1 MILFLITN
9 KNKAYNMKNIFLIC
23 FTLMVV
29 LFTFSACH
37 SEKMET
43 GATDVTGQLSLAS
56 MKMEVD
62 LKVDTVYPQSRA
74 GVDVSNFLLTIKNSQ
89 GEQVEQ
95 YTYSEMPEII
105 SLPVGTYTVVASSAE
120 AATNGFDV
128 PFYTGSTEQFTIKE
142 NELTEVSALTCRLA
156 NVMISVEYDEEL
168 RKLMGEDV
176 VTTVTI
182 KEKTRDMIKEYSLDI
197 PSSETRKAYLIAP
210 ASVSPMDITLKG
222 TIDGEFV
229 TEVNRVDEVQAGQY
243 NIIKYTLSP
252 VDDGNN
258 SEGGNL
264 NIAINIDSSMTSSDE
279 TVGVNPGEEPGI
291 DDFPTDG
298 GEEPGDGDGDG
309 EGGIT
314 SDISITGKDLGGSPF
329 DIDQTQT
336 ITGATTL
343 IVGIEVPAGIQN
355 LKVTIS
361 SDNEDFGSIGA
372 SFGTF
377 DLANPGDKESMIAEL
392 GLPYGTAVKDKTELD
407 FDISTFT
414 SLLIPFDGT
423 HTFNIAVT
431 DNQGKTESKSL
442 VINVPKK

>member
-1 MILFLITN
+1 
-9 KNKAYNMKNIFLIC
+9 MKNIFLIC

-43 GATDVTGQLSLAS
+43 GTTDVTGQLSLAS

-176 VTTVTI
+176 VTTVKI
-182 KEKTRDMIKEYSLDI
+182 GDNSLDI

-210 ASVSPMDITLKG
+210 ASAGSMDITLKG
-222 TIDGEFV
+222 TIDGESV
-229 TEVNRVDEVQAGQY
+229 TEVKRVENVQAGQY
-243 NIIKYTLSP
+243 NIIKYVLNS
-252 VDDGNN
+252 VDDGTN
-258 SEGGNL
+258 SNGGGNL

-309 EGGIT
+309 GDE
-314 SDISITGKDLGGSPF
+314 SGSEQNMPTIVETDFNKNPF
-329 DIDQTQT
+329 DISKDVLTVTKGQSVSLSV
-336 ITGATTL
+336 TL
-343 IVGIEVPAGIQN
+343 LAPNKMAHVY
-355 LKVTIS
+355 VTIDS
-361 SDNEDFGSIGA
+361 ETLTEDVLVGVNLA
-372 SFGTF
+372 KNF
-377 DLANPGDKESMIAEL
+377 DLAEPGDLEAGLKGLGFLTGTDVIGKEEI
-392 GLPYGTAVKDKTELD
+392 P
-407 FDISTFT
+407 FDITQFT
-414 SLLIPFDGT
+414 SLLGIYGAANHNFIIRVVDQQGLE
-423 HTFNIAVT
+423 VT
-431 DNQGKTESKSL
+431 ETLKIKS
-442 VINVPKK
+442 VVK

>member
-1 MILFLITN
+1 
-9 KNKAYNMKNIFLIC
+9 MKNIFLIC
-23 FTLMVV
+23 LTLMAV

-43 GATDVTGQLSLAS
+43 GTTDVTGQLSLAS

-176 VTTVTI
+176 VTTVKI
-182 KEKTRDMIKEYSLDI
+182 GDNSLDI

-210 ASVSPMDITLKG
+210 ASASSMEITLKG
-222 TIDGEFV
+222 TIDGESV
-229 TEVNRVDEVQAGQY
+229 TEIERVDNVQAGQY
-243 NIIKYTLSP
+243 NIIKYVLSP

-258 SEGGNL
+258 NVGGKL

-291 DDFPTDG
+291 EDFPTEG
-298 GEEPGDGDGDG
+298 GEEPDQGGESEGDG
-309 EGGIT
+309 EGTEQNMPTIEGT
-314 SDISITGKDLGGSPF
+314 NFNGKSFDISKDVLTVTKGQSALLSVTLLAPNKMAHVYVTIDSETLTEDVLVGVNLAKNFDLAEPGDLEAGLKGLGFPTGTDVIGKEEIPF
-329 DIDQTQT
+329 DITQ
-336 ITGATTL
+336 
-343 IVGIEVPAGIQN
+343 
-355 LKVTIS
+355 
-361 SDNEDFGSIGA
+361 
-372 SFGTF
+372 
-377 DLANPGDKESMIAEL
+377 
-392 GLPYGTAVKDKTELD
+392 
-407 FDISTFT
+407 FT
-414 SLLIPFDGT
+414 SLLGIYGAANHNFIIRVVDQQGLE
-423 HTFNIAVT
+423 VT
-431 DNQGKTESKSL
+431 ETLKIKS
-442 VINVPKK
+442 VVK

>member
-1 MILFLITN
+1 
-9 KNKAYNMKNIFLIC
+9 MKNIFLIC
-23 FTLMVV
+23 FALMVV

-43 GATDVTGQLSLAS
+43 GTTDVTGQLSLAS

-258 SEGGNL
+258 SVGGNL

-298 GEEPGDGDGDG
+298 GEEPGDGDGDSDGDG
-309 EGGIT
+309 EGEIT

-329 DIDQTQT
+329 NIDQTQT

-343 IVGIEVPAGIQN
+343 IVGIEAPAGIQN
-355 LKVTIS
+355 LKVAIS

-423 HTFNIAVT
+423 HTFNIVVT

-442 VINVPKK
+442 VINVPE

>member
-1 MILFLITN
+1 
-9 KNKAYNMKNIFLIC
+9 MKNIFLIC
-23 FTLMVV
+23 LTLMAV

-176 VTTVTI
+176 VTTVKI
-182 KEKTRDMIKEYSLDI
+182 GDNSLDI

-210 ASVSPMDITLKG
+210 ASAGSMDITLKG
-222 TIDGEFV
+222 TIDGESV
-229 TEVNRVDEVQAGQY
+229 TEVKRVDNVQAGQY
-243 NIIKYTLSP
+243 NIIKYVLNS
-252 VDDGNN
+252 VDDGTN
-258 SEGGNL
+258 SNVGGNL

-298 GEEPGDGDGDG
+298 GEEPGDGDGDSDGDG

-314 SDISITGKDLGGSPF
+314 SDISITGKDLGESPFF

-343 IVGIEVPAGIQN
+343 IVGIEAPAGIQN
-355 LKVTIS
+355 LKVAIS
-361 SDNEDFGSIGA
+361 STDEEFSAIGA
-372 SFGTF
+372 SLGEF
-377 DLANPGDKESMIAEL
+377 DLAHSKNMNETAQGMIPSL
-392 GLPYGTAVKDKTELD
+392 GLPIDDKVLNKEYLD
-407 FDISTFT
+407 FNISSFT
-414 SLLIPFDGT
+414 SLLGGFYDAT
-423 HTFNIAVT
+423 HTFKITVT
-431 DNQGKTESKSL
+431 DNNGVTVSKSL
-442 VINVPKK
+442 VIYVPSQN

>member
-1 MILFLITN
+1 
-9 KNKAYNMKNIFLIC
+9 MKNIFLIC

-120 AATNGFDV
+120 TATNGFDV

-176 VTTVTI
+176 VTTVKI
-182 KEKTRDMIKEYSLDI
+182 GDNSLDI

-210 ASVSPMDITLKG
+210 ASAGSMDITLKG
-222 TIDGEFV
+222 TIDGESV
-229 TEVNRVDEVQAGQY
+229 TEVKRVENVQAGQY
-243 NIIKYTLSP
+243 NIIKYVLSP

-258 SEGGNL
+258 SVGGNL
-264 NIAINIDSSMTSSDE
+264 NIAINVDSSMTSSDE

-309 EGGIT
+309 GDGSGSDQNMPTIEGT
-314 SDISITGKDLGGSPF
+314 SFNKVPF
-329 DIDQTQT
+329 DIDNDRLT
-336 ITGATTL
+336 ISGAAEL
-343 IVGIEVPAGIQN
+343 Q
-355 LKVTIS
+355 VTI
-361 SDNEDFGSIGA
+361 GA
-372 SFGTF
+372 PNGIANLFVEIISETLDVSEVGLPKSF
-377 DLANPGDKESMIAEL
+377 DLAYPGENSDALSGLGFPVGDKVI
-392 GLPYGTAVKDKTELD
+392 GQTEVL
-407 FDISTFT
+407 FDISNFTILLPTFKGNHDFKIRVVDSKGLEET
-414 SLLIPFDGT
+414 
-423 HTFNIAVT
+423 
-431 DNQGKTESKSL
+431 KTLKLKVEE
-442 VINVPKK
+442 

>member
-1 MILFLITN
+1 
-9 KNKAYNMKNIFLIC
+9 MKNIFLIC

-176 VTTVTI
+176 VTTVKI
-182 KEKTRDMIKEYSLDI
+182 GDHSLDI

-210 ASVSPMDITLKG
+210 ASAGSMDITLKG
-222 TIDGEFV
+222 TIDGESV
-229 TEVNRVDEVQAGQY
+229 TEVKRVENVQAGQY
-243 NIIKYTLSP
+243 NIIKYVLSP

-258 SEGGNL
+258 SVGGNL

-314 SDISITGKDLGGSPF
+314 SDISITGKDLGESPFF

-336 ITGATTL
+336 ITGETTL
-343 IVGIEVPAGIQN
+343 IVGIEAPAGIQN
-355 LKVTIS
+355 LKVAIS
-361 SDNEDFGSIGA
+361 SDNDEFNGIGE
-372 SFGTF
+372 GLGEF
-377 DLANPGDKESMIAEL
+377 DLAHSDSMNEDAQAMLPIL
-392 GLPYGTAVKDKTELD
+392 GLPIDDAVLNQTNLD
-407 FDISTFT
+407 FNISKFT
-414 SLLIPFDGT
+414 SMLAGFKGT
-423 HTFNIAVT
+423 HTFKITVT

-442 VINVPKK
+442 VINVPE

>member
-1 MILFLITN
+1 
-9 KNKAYNMKNIFLIC
+9 MKNIFLIC
-23 FTLMVV
+23 LTLMVV

-74 GVDVSNFLLTIKNSQ
+74 GVEVSNFLLTIKNSQ

-128 PFYTGSTEQFTIKE
+128 PFYTGSTNITIKE
-142 NELTEVSALTCRLA
+142 NELTEVTSLTCKLA

-176 VTTVTI
+176 VTTVKI
-182 KEKTRDMIKEYSLDI
+182 GENSLDI
-197 PSSETRKAYLIAP
+197 PSSETRKGYLIAP
-210 ASVSPMDITLKG
+210 DSVGSMDITLKG
-222 TIDGEFV
+222 TIDGESV
-229 TEVNRVDEVQAGQY
+229 TEVKRVDNVQAGQY
-243 NIIKYTLSP
+243 NIIKYVLSP

-258 SEGGNL
+258 NVGGNL

-309 EGGIT
+309 GDESGSDQNMPTIVGT
-314 SDISITGKDLGGSPF
+314 SFGGSGF
-329 DIDQTQT
+329 DIDNDRLT
-336 ITGATTL
+336 ISGAA
-343 IVGIEVPAGIQN
+343 E
-355 LKVTIS
+355 LKVTI
-361 SDNEDFGSIGA
+361 GA
-372 SFGTF
+372 PNGIANLFVEIISETLDVSEVGLPESF
-377 DLANPGDKESMIAEL
+377 DLAYPGENSDALSGL
-392 GLPYGTAVKDKTELD
+392 GFPVGDEVIGQTEVL
-407 FDISTFT
+407 FDISNFTILLPTFKGNHDFKIRVVDSKGLEET
-414 SLLIPFDGT
+414 
-423 HTFNIAVT
+423 
-431 DNQGKTESKSL
+431 KTLKLKVEE
-442 VINVPKK
+442 

>member
-1 MILFLITN
+1 
-9 KNKAYNMKNIFLIC
+9 MKNIFLIC

-176 VTTVTI
+176 VTTVKI
-182 KEKTRDMIKEYSLDI
+182 GDNSLDI

-210 ASVSPMDITLKG
+210 ASAGSMDITLKG
-222 TIDGEFV
+222 TIDGESV
-229 TEVNRVDEVQAGQY
+229 TEVKRVENVQAGQY
-243 NIIKYTLSP
+243 NIIKYVLSP

-258 SEGGNL
+258 SVGGNL

-314 SDISITGKDLGGSPF
+314 SDISITGKNLGESPFF

-343 IVGIEVPAGIQN
+343 IVGIEAPAGIQN
-355 LKVTIS
+355 LKVAIS
-361 SDNEDFGSIGA
+361 SDNEEFNGIGE
-372 SFGTF
+372 GLGEF
-377 DLANPGDKESMIAEL
+377 DLAHSDSMNEDAQAMLPIL
-392 GLPYGTAVKDKTELD
+392 GLPIDDAVLNQTNLD
-407 FDISTFT
+407 FNISKFT
-414 SLLIPFDGT
+414 SMLAGFKGT
-423 HTFNIAVT
+423 HTFKITVT

-442 VINVPKK
+442 VINVSKK

>member
-1 MILFLITN
+1 
-9 KNKAYNMKNIFLIC
+9 MKNIFLIC
-23 FTLMVV
+23 LTLMAV

-62 LKVDTVYPQSRA
+62 LKVDTVAYPQSRA

-176 VTTVTI
+176 VTTVKI
-182 KEKTRDMIKEYSLDI
+182 GDNSLDI

-210 ASVSPMDITLKG
+210 ASAGSMDITLKG
-222 TIDGEFV
+222 TIDGESV
-229 TEVNRVDEVQAGQY
+229 TEVKRVENVQAGQY
-243 NIIKYTLSP
+243 NIIKYVLSP

-258 SEGGNL
+258 SVGGNL

-309 EGGIT
+309 GDESGSDQNMPTIEGT
-314 SDISITGKDLGGSPF
+314 SFNKVPF
-329 DIDQTQT
+329 DIDNDRLT
-336 ITGATTL
+336 ISGAAEL
-343 IVGIEVPAGIQN
+343 Q
-355 LKVTIS
+355 VTI
-361 SDNEDFGSIGA
+361 GA
-372 SFGTF
+372 PNGIANLFVEIISETLDVSEVGLPKSF
-377 DLANPGDKESMIAEL
+377 DLAYPGENSDALSGLGFPVGDKVI
-392 GLPYGTAVKDKTELD
+392 GQTEVP
-407 FDISTFT
+407 FDISNFTILLPTFKGNHDFKIRVVDSKGLEET
-414 SLLIPFDGT
+414 
-423 HTFNIAVT
+423 
-431 DNQGKTESKSL
+431 KTLKLKVEE
-442 VINVPKK
+442 

>member
-1 MILFLITN
+1 
-9 KNKAYNMKNIFLIC
+9 
-23 FTLMVV
+23 MVV

-43 GATDVTGQLSLAS
+43 GTTDVTGQLSLAS

-182 KEKTRDMIKEYSLDI
+182 KEKTQDMIIKEYSLDI

-258 SEGGNL
+258 SVGGNL

-343 IVGIEVPAGIQN
+343 IVGIEAPAGIQN

-442 VINVPKK
+442 VINVPKKLVL

>member
-1 MILFLITN
+1 
-9 KNKAYNMKNIFLIC
+9 MKNIFLIC

-62 LKVDTVYPQSRA
+62 LKVDTVAYPQSRA

-182 KEKTRDMIKEYSLDI
+182 KEKTQDMIIKEYSLDI

-210 ASVSPMDITLKG
+210 ASAGSMDITLKG
-222 TIDGEFV
+222 TIDGESV
-229 TEVNRVDEVQAGQY
+229 TEVKRVDNVQAGQY
-243 NIIKYTLSP
+243 NIIKYVLNS
-252 VDDGNN
+252 VDDGTN
-258 SEGGNL
+258 SNGGGNL

-343 IVGIEVPAGIQN
+343 IVGIEAPAGIQN

>member
-1 MILFLITN
+1 
-9 KNKAYNMKNIFLIC
+9 MKNIFLIC
-23 FTLMVV
+23 LTLMVV

-74 GVDVSNFLLTIKNSQ
+74 GVDVSNFLLTIKNSL

-182 KEKTRDMIKEYSLDI
+182 KEKTQDMIIKEYSLDI

-210 ASVSPMDITLKG
+210 ASVSLMDITLKG

-258 SEGGNL
+258 SVGGNL

-314 SDISITGKDLGGSPF
+314 SDISITGKDLGESPFF

-343 IVGIEVPAGIQN
+343 IVGIEAPAGIQN
-355 LKVTIS
+355 LKVAIS
-361 SDNEDFGSIGA
+361 SDNEEFNGIGE
-372 SFGTF
+372 GLGEF
-377 DLANPGDKESMIAEL
+377 DLAHSDSMNEDAQAMLPIL
-392 GLPYGTAVKDKTELD
+392 GLPIDDAVLNQTNLD
-407 FDISTFT
+407 FNISKFT
-414 SLLIPFDGT
+414 SMLADFKGT
-423 HTFNIAVT
+423 HTFKITVT

-442 VINVPKK
+442 VINVPE

>member
-1 MILFLITN
+1 
-9 KNKAYNMKNIFLIC
+9 MKNIFLIC

-43 GATDVTGQLSLAS
+43 GTTDVTGQLSLAS

-176 VTTVTI
+176 VTTVKI
-182 KEKTRDMIKEYSLDI
+182 GDNSLDI

-210 ASVSPMDITLKG
+210 ASAGSMDITLKG
-222 TIDGEFV
+222 TIDGESV
-229 TEVNRVDEVQAGQY
+229 TEVKRVENVQAGQY
-243 NIIKYTLSP
+243 HIIKNVLSL
-252 VDDGNN
+252 VNDGNN
-258 SEGGNL
+258 SMGGNL

-309 EGGIT
+309 GDESGSDQNMPTIEGT
-314 SDISITGKDLGGSPF
+314 SFNKVPF
-329 DIDQTQT
+329 DIDNDRLT
-336 ITGATTL
+336 ISGAAEL
-343 IVGIEVPAGIQN
+343 Q
-355 LKVTIS
+355 VTI
-361 SDNEDFGSIGA
+361 GA
-372 SFGTF
+372 PNGIANLFVEIISETLDVSEVGLPKSF
-377 DLANPGDKESMIAEL
+377 DLAYPGENSDALSGLGFPVGDKVI
-392 GLPYGTAVKDKTELD
+392 GQTEVP
-407 FDISTFT
+407 FDISNFTILLPTFKGNHDFKIRVVDSKGLEET
-414 SLLIPFDGT
+414 
-423 HTFNIAVT
+423 
-431 DNQGKTESKSL
+431 KTLKLKVEE
-442 VINVPKK
+442 

>member
-1 MILFLITN
+1 
-9 KNKAYNMKNIFLIC
+9 MKNIFLIC
-23 FTLMVV
+23 FTLMAV

-176 VTTVTI
+176 VTTVKI
-182 KEKTRDMIKEYSLDI
+182 GDNSLDI

-210 ASVSPMDITLKG
+210 ASAGSMDITLKG
-222 TIDGEFV
+222 TIDGESV
-229 TEVNRVDEVQAGQY
+229 TEVARKDNVQAGQY
-243 NIIKYTLSP
+243 HIIKNVLSL
-252 VDDGNN
+252 VNDGNN
-258 SEGGNL
+258 KVGGNV

-298 GEEPGDGDGDG
+298 GEEPGDGDGDSDGDG

-314 SDISITGKDLGGSPF
+314 SDISITGKDLGKSPFF

-336 ITGATTL
+336 ITGETTL
-343 IVGIEVPAGIQN
+343 IVGIEAPAGIQN

-361 SDNEDFGSIGA
+361 SDNEDFRAIGE
-372 SFGTF
+372 GLGEF
-377 DLANPGDKESMIAEL
+377 DLAHSDSMNGDAQAMLPIL
-392 GLPYGTAVKDKTELD
+392 GLPIDDAVLNQTNLD
-407 FDISTFT
+407 FNISKFT
-414 SLLIPFDGT
+414 SMLAGFKGT
-423 HTFNIAVT
+423 HTFKITVT

>member
-1 MILFLITN
+1 
-9 KNKAYNMKNIFLIC
+9 MKNIFLIC
-23 FTLMVV
+23 LTLMAV

-62 LKVDTVYPQSRA
+62 LKVDTVAYPQSRA

-182 KEKTRDMIKEYSLDI
+182 KEKTQDMIIKEYSLDI

-258 SEGGNL
+258 SVGGNL

-329 DIDQTQT
+329 DIDQTQI

-343 IVGIEVPAGIQN
+343 IVGIEAPAGIQN

>member
-1 MILFLITN
+1 
-9 KNKAYNMKNIFLIC
+9 MKNIFLIC
-23 FTLMVV
+23 LTLMVV

-74 GVDVSNFLLTIKNSQ
+74 GVDVSNFLLTIKNSL

-182 KEKTRDMIKEYSLDI
+182 KEKTQDMIIKEYSLDI

-258 SEGGNL
+258 SVGGNL

-343 IVGIEVPAGIQN
+343 IVGIEAPAGIQN

>member
-1 MILFLITN
+1 
-9 KNKAYNMKNIFLIC
+9 
-23 FTLMVV
+23 MVV

-182 KEKTRDMIKEYSLDI
+182 KEKTQDMIKEYSLDI

-210 ASVSPMDITLKG
+210 ASAGSMDITLKG
-222 TIDGEFV
+222 TIDGESV
-229 TEVNRVDEVQAGQY
+229 TEVKRVENVQAGQY
-243 NIIKYTLSP
+243 NIIKYVLNS
-252 VDDGNN
+252 VDDGTN
-258 SEGGNL
+258 SNGGGNL

-298 GEEPGDGDGDG
+298 GEEPGDGDGDSDGDG

-314 SDISITGKDLGGSPF
+314 SDISITGKDLGESPFF

-343 IVGIEVPAGIQN
+343 IVGIEAPAGIQN
-355 LKVTIS
+355 LKVAIS
-361 SDNEDFGSIGA
+361 SDNEEFNGIGE
-372 SFGTF
+372 GLGEF
-377 DLANPGDKESMIAEL
+377 DLAHSDSMNEDAQAMLPIL
-392 GLPYGTAVKDKTELD
+392 GLPIDDAVLNQTNLD
-407 FDISTFT
+407 FNISKFT
-414 SLLIPFDGT
+414 SMLAGFKGT
-423 HTFNIAVT
+423 HTFKITVT

>member
-1 MILFLITN
+1 M
-9 KNKAYNMKNIFLIC
+9 A
-23 FTLMVV
+23 V

-176 VTTVTI
+176 VTTVKI
-182 KEKTRDMIKEYSLDI
+182 GDNSLDI

-210 ASVSPMDITLKG
+210 ASAGSMDITLKG
-222 TIDGEFV
+222 TIDGESV
-229 TEVNRVDEVQAGQY
+229 TEVKRVENVQAGQY
-243 NIIKYTLSP
+243 NIIKYVLSP

-258 SEGGNL
+258 SVGGNL

-298 GEEPGDGDGDG
+298 GEEPGDGDGDSDGDG

-336 ITGATTL
+336 ITGATIL
-343 IVGIEVPAGIQN
+343 IVGIEAPAGIQN
-355 LKVTIS
+355 LKVAIS
-361 SDNEDFGSIGA
+361 SDNEKFNGIGE
-372 SFGTF
+372 GLGEF
-377 DLANPGDKESMIAEL
+377 DLAHSDSMNEDAQAMLPIL
-392 GLPYGTAVKDKTELD
+392 GLPIDDAVLNQTNLD
-407 FDISTFT
+407 FNISKFT
-414 SLLIPFDGT
+414 SMLAGFKGT
-423 HTFNIAVT
+423 HTFKITVT

>member
-1 MILFLITN
+1 
-9 KNKAYNMKNIFLIC
+9 MKNIFLIC

-43 GATDVTGQLSLAS
+43 GTTDVTGQLSLAS

-182 KEKTRDMIKEYSLDI
+182 KEKTQDMIKEYSLDI

-210 ASVSPMDITLKG
+210 ASAGSMDITLKG
-222 TIDGEFV
+222 TIDGESV
-229 TEVNRVDEVQAGQY
+229 TEVKRVDNVQAGQY
-243 NIIKYTLSP
+243 NIIKYVLNS
-252 VDDGNN
+252 VDDGTN
-258 SEGGNL
+258 SNVGGNL

-343 IVGIEVPAGIQN
+343 IVGIEAPAGIQN

>member
-1 MILFLITN
+1 
-9 KNKAYNMKNIFLIC
+9 
-23 FTLMVV
+23 MVV

-43 GATDVTGQLSLAS
+43 GTTDVTGQLSLAS

-176 VTTVTI
+176 VTTVKI
-182 KEKTRDMIKEYSLDI
+182 GDNSLDI

-210 ASVSPMDITLKG
+210 ASAGSMDITLKG
-222 TIDGEFV
+222 TIDGESV
-229 TEVNRVDEVQAGQY
+229 TEVKRVENVQAGQY
-243 NIIKYTLSP
+243 NIIKYVLSP

-258 SEGGNL
+258 SMGGNL

-309 EGGIT
+309 GDESGSDQNMPTIEGT
-314 SDISITGKDLGGSPF
+314 SFNKVPF
-329 DIDQTQT
+329 DIDNDRLT
-336 ITGATTL
+336 ISGAAEL
-343 IVGIEVPAGIQN
+343 Q
-355 LKVTIS
+355 VTI
-361 SDNEDFGSIGA
+361 GA
-372 SFGTF
+372 PNGIANLFVEIISETLDVSEVGLPKSF
-377 DLANPGDKESMIAEL
+377 DLAYPGENSDALSGLGFPVGDKVI
-392 GLPYGTAVKDKTELD
+392 GQTEVP
-407 FDISTFT
+407 FDISNFTILLPTFKGNHDFKIRVVDSKGLEET
-414 SLLIPFDGT
+414 
-423 HTFNIAVT
+423 
-431 DNQGKTESKSL
+431 KTLKLKVEE
-442 VINVPKK
+442 

>member
-1 MILFLITN
+1 
-9 KNKAYNMKNIFLIC
+9 MKNIFLIC

-182 KEKTRDMIKEYSLDI
+182 KEKTQDMIKEYSLDI

-222 TIDGEFV
+222 IIDGEFV

-243 NIIKYTLSP
+243 NIIKYTLSL

-258 SEGGNL
+258 SVGGNL
-264 NIAINIDSSMTSSDE
+264 NIAINVDSSMTSSDE

-298 GEEPGDGDGDG
+298 GEEPGDGDGDSDGDG

-314 SDISITGKDLGGSPF
+314 SDINITGKKLGDSSF

-343 IVGIEVPAGIQN
+343 IVGIEAPAGIQN
-355 LKVTIS
+355 LKVKITS
-361 SDNEDFGSIGA
+361 AGNDDFNGIGE
-372 SFGTF
+372 GLGEF
-377 DLANPGDKESMIAEL
+377 DLAHSDSMNENAQAMIPVL
-392 GLPYGTAVKDKTELD
+392 GLPIDDAVLNQTNLD
-407 FDISTFT
+407 FNISKFT
-414 SLLIPFDGT
+414 SMLSGFKGT
-423 HTFNIAVT
+423 HTFKITVT

-442 VINVPKK
+442 VINVPE

>member
-1 MILFLITN
+1 
-9 KNKAYNMKNIFLIC
+9 MKNIFLIC

-176 VTTVTI
+176 VTTVKI
-182 KEKTRDMIKEYSLDI
+182 GDNSLDI

-210 ASVSPMDITLKG
+210 ASAGSMDITLKG
-222 TIDGEFV
+222 TIDGESV
-229 TEVNRVDEVQAGQY
+229 TEVKRVENVQAGQY
-243 NIIKYTLSP
+243 NIIKYVLSP

-258 SEGGNL
+258 SVGGNL

-314 SDISITGKDLGGSPF
+314 SDISITGKDLGESPF

-336 ITGATTL
+336 ITGETTL
-343 IVGIEVPAGIQN
+343 IVGIEAPAGIQN
-355 LKVTIS
+355 LKVAIS
-361 SDNEDFGSIGA
+361 SDDEEFNGIGE
-372 SFGTF
+372 GLGEF
-377 DLANPGDKESMIAEL
+377 DLAHSDSMNEDAQAMLPIL
-392 GLPYGTAVKDKTELD
+392 GLPIDDAVLNQTNLD
-407 FDISTFT
+407 FNISKFT
-414 SLLIPFDGT
+414 SMLAGFKGT
-423 HTFNIAVT
+423 HTFKITVT

-442 VINVPKK
+442 VINVPE

>member
-1 MILFLITN
+1 
-9 KNKAYNMKNIFLIC
+9 MKNIFLIC
-23 FTLMVV
+23 LTLMAV

-43 GATDVTGQLSLAS
+43 GTTDVTGQLSLAS

-176 VTTVTI
+176 VTNVKI
-182 KEKTRDMIKEYSLDI
+182 GDNSLDI

-210 ASVSPMDITLKG
+210 ASAGSMDITLKG
-222 TIDGEFV
+222 TIDGESV
-229 TEVNRVDEVQAGQY
+229 TEVKRVDNVQAGQY
-243 NIIKYTLSP
+243 NIIKYVLNS
-252 VDDGNN
+252 VDDGTN
-258 SEGGNL
+258 SNVGGNL

-298 GEEPGDGDGDG
+298 GEEPGDGDGDSDGDG

-314 SDISITGKDLGGSPF
+314 SDINITGKKLGDSSF

-343 IVGIEVPAGIQN
+343 IVGIEAPAGIQN
-355 LKVTIS
+355 LKVKITS
-361 SDNEDFGSIGA
+361 AGNDDFNGIGE
-372 SFGTF
+372 GLGEF
-377 DLANPGDKESMIAEL
+377 DLAHSDSMNENAQAMIPVL
-392 GLPYGTAVKDKTELD
+392 GLPIDDAVLNQTNLD
-407 FDISTFT
+407 FNISKFT
-414 SLLIPFDGT
+414 SMLSGFKGT
-423 HTFNIAVT
+423 HTFKITVT

>member
-1 MILFLITN
+1 
-9 KNKAYNMKNIFLIC
+9 MKNIFLIC

-120 AATNGFDV
+120 TATNGFDV

-176 VTTVTI
+176 VTTVKI
-182 KEKTRDMIKEYSLDI
+182 GDNSLDI

-210 ASVSPMDITLKG
+210 ASAGSMDITLKG
-222 TIDGEFV
+222 TIDGESV
-229 TEVNRVDEVQAGQY
+229 TEVKRVENVQAGQY
-243 NIIKYTLSP
+243 NIIKYVLSP

-258 SEGGNL
+258 SMGGNL

-309 EGGIT
+309 GDESGSEQNMPTIEGT
-314 SDISITGKDLGGSPF
+314 RFNKVPF
-329 DIDQTQT
+329 DIDNDRLT
-336 ITGATTL
+336 ISGAAEL
-343 IVGIEVPAGIQN
+343 Q
-355 LKVTIS
+355 VTI
-361 SDNEDFGSIGA
+361 GA
-372 SFGTF
+372 PNGIANLFVEIISETLDVSEVGLPKSF
-377 DLANPGDKESMIAEL
+377 DLAYPGENSDALSGL
-392 GLPYGTAVKDKTELD
+392 GFPVGDEVIGQTEVL

-414 SLLIPFDGT
+414 ALLPMFKGNHDFKIRVVDSKGLE
-423 HTFNIAVT
+423 VT
-431 DNQGKTESKSL
+431 KTLKIQ
-442 VINVPKK
+442 VAQ

>member
-1 MILFLITN
+1 
-9 KNKAYNMKNIFLIC
+9 MKNIFLIC
-23 FTLMVV
+23 LTLMAV

-182 KEKTRDMIKEYSLDI
+182 KENTQDMIKEYSLDI

-229 TEVNRVDEVQAGQY
+229 TEVNRVDKVQAGQY

-258 SEGGNL
+258 SVGGNL
-264 NIAINIDSSMTSSDE
+264 NIAINVDSSMTSSDE
-279 TVGVNPGEEPGI
+279 TVGVNPGEEPDI

-314 SDISITGKDLGGSPF
+314 SDINITGKKLGDSSF

-336 ITGATTL
+336 IIGETTL
-343 IVGIEVPAGIQN
+343 IVGIEAPAGIQN
-355 LKVTIS
+355 LKVAIS
-361 SDNEDFGSIGA
+361 STDEEFSAIGA
-372 SFGTF
+372 SLGEF
-377 DLANPGDKESMIAEL
+377 DLAHSENMNETAQGMIPSL
-392 GLPYGTAVKDKTELD
+392 GLPIDDKVLNKEYLD
-407 FDISTFT
+407 FNISSFT
-414 SLLIPFDGT
+414 SLLGGFDDAT
-423 HTFNIAVT
+423 HTFKITVT
-431 DNQGKTESKSL
+431 DNNGVTESKSL
-442 VINVPKK
+442 VIYVPSQN

>member
-1 MILFLITN
+1 
-9 KNKAYNMKNIFLIC
+9 MKNIFLIC

-43 GATDVTGQLSLAS
+43 GTTDVTGQLSLAS

-168 RKLMGEDV
+168 RKLMGKDV

-182 KEKTRDMIKEYSLDI
+182 KEKTQDMIKEYSLDI

-210 ASVSPMDITLKG
+210 ASAGSMDITLKG
-222 TIDGEFV
+222 TIDGESV
-229 TEVNRVDEVQAGQY
+229 TEVKRVDNNVQAGQY
-243 NIIKYTLSP
+243 NIIKYVLNS
-252 VDDGNN
+252 VDDGTN
-258 SEGGNL
+258 SNGGGNL

-309 EGGIT
+309 GDESGSEQNMPTIEGT
-314 SDISITGKDLGGSPF
+314 SFNKVPF
-329 DIDQTQT
+329 DIDNDRLT
-336 ITGATTL
+336 ISGAAEL
-343 IVGIEVPAGIQN
+343 Q
-355 LKVTIS
+355 VTI
-361 SDNEDFGSIGA
+361 GA
-372 SFGTF
+372 PNGIANLFVEIISETLDVSEVGLPKSF
-377 DLANPGDKESMIAEL
+377 DLAYPGENSDALSGLGFPVGDKVI
-392 GLPYGTAVKDKTELD
+392 GQTEVL
-407 FDISTFT
+407 FDISNFTILLPTFKGNHDFKIRVVDSKGLEET
-414 SLLIPFDGT
+414 
-423 HTFNIAVT
+423 
-431 DNQGKTESKSL
+431 KTLKLKVEE
-442 VINVPKK
+442 

>member
-1 MILFLITN
+1 
-9 KNKAYNMKNIFLIC
+9 MKNIFLIC

-182 KEKTRDMIKEYSLDI
+182 KEKTQDMIKEYSLDI

-210 ASVSPMDITLKG
+210 ASAGSMDITLKG
-222 TIDGEFV
+222 TIDGESV
-229 TEVNRVDEVQAGQY
+229 TEVKRVDNVQAGQY
-243 NIIKYTLSP
+243 NIIKYVLNS
-252 VDDGNN
+252 VDDGTN
-258 SEGGNL
+258 SNVGGNL

-298 GEEPGDGDGDG
+298 GEEPGDGDGDSDGDG

-314 SDISITGKDLGGSPF
+314 SDISITGKDLGESPF

-361 SDNEDFGSIGA
+361 SDNGDFGSIGA

-423 HTFNIAVT
+423 HTFKITVT

>member
-1 MILFLITN
+1 
-9 KNKAYNMKNIFLIC
+9 
-23 FTLMVV
+23 MVV

-182 KEKTRDMIKEYSLDI
+182 KEKTQDMIKEYSLDI

-210 ASVSPMDITLKG
+210 ASAGSMDITLKG
-222 TIDGEFV
+222 TIDGESV
-229 TEVNRVDEVQAGQY
+229 TEVKRVENVQAGQY
-243 NIIKYTLSP
+243 NIIKYVLNS
-252 VDDGNN
+252 VDDGTN
-258 SEGGNL
+258 SNGGGNL

-298 GEEPGDGDGDG
+298 GEEPGDGDGDSDGDG

-314 SDISITGKDLGGSPF
+314 SDISITGKELGGKPF
-329 DIDQTQT
+329 NIDQTQT

-343 IVGIEVPAGIQN
+343 IVGIEAPAGIQN
-355 LKVTIS
+355 LKVAIS
-361 SDNEDFGSIGA
+361 STDEEFSAIGA
-372 SFGTF
+372 SLGEF
-377 DLANPGDKESMIAEL
+377 DLAHSKNMNETAQGMIPSL
-392 GLPYGTAVKDKTELD
+392 GLPIDDKVLNKEYLD
-407 FDISTFT
+407 FNISSFT
-414 SLLIPFDGT
+414 SLLGGFYDAT
-423 HTFNIAVT
+423 HTFKITVT
-431 DNQGKTESKSL
+431 DNNGVTVSKSL
-442 VINVPKK
+442 VIYVPSQN

>member
-1 MILFLITN
+1 
-9 KNKAYNMKNIFLIC
+9 MKNIFLIC
-23 FTLMVV
+23 LTLMVV

-43 GATDVTGQLSLAS
+43 GTTDVTGQLSLAS

-176 VTTVTI
+176 VTTVKI
-182 KEKTRDMIKEYSLDI
+182 GDNSLDI

-210 ASVSPMDITLKG
+210 ASAGSMDITLKG
-222 TIDGEFV
+222 TIDGESV
-229 TEVNRVDEVQAGQY
+229 TEVKRVENVQAGQY
-243 NIIKYTLSP
+243 NIIKYVLNS
-252 VDDGNN
+252 VDDGTN
-258 SEGGNL
+258 SNVGGNL

-309 EGGIT
+309 GDE
-314 SDISITGKDLGGSPF
+314 SGSEQNMPTIVGTDFNENPF
-329 DIDQTQT
+329 DISKDVLTVTKGQSVSLSV
-336 ITGATTL
+336 TL
-343 IVGIEVPAGIQN
+343 LAPNKMAHVY
-355 LKVTIS
+355 VTIDS
-361 SDNEDFGSIGA
+361 ETLTEDVLVGVNLA
-372 SFGTF
+372 KNF
-377 DLANPGDKESMIAEL
+377 DLAEPGDLEAGLKGLGFPTGTDVIGKEKI
-392 GLPYGTAVKDKTELD
+392 P
-407 FDISTFT
+407 FDITQFT
-414 SLLIPFDGT
+414 SLLGIYGAANHNFIIRVVDQQGLE
-423 HTFNIAVT
+423 VT
-431 DNQGKTESKSL
+431 ETLKIKS
-442 VINVPKK
+442 VVK

>member
-1 MILFLITN
+1 
-9 KNKAYNMKNIFLIC
+9 MKNIFLIC
-23 FTLMVV
+23 LTLMAV

-43 GATDVTGQLSLAS
+43 GTTDVTGQLSLAS

-176 VTTVTI
+176 VTNVKI
-182 KEKTRDMIKEYSLDI
+182 GDNSLDI

-210 ASVSPMDITLKG
+210 ASAGSMDITLKG
-222 TIDGEFV
+222 TIDGESV
-229 TEVNRVDEVQAGQY
+229 TEVKRVDNVQAGQY
-243 NIIKYTLSP
+243 NIIKYVLNS
-252 VDDGNN
+252 VDDGTN
-258 SEGGNL
+258 SNVGGNL

-314 SDISITGKDLGGSPF
+314 SDISITGKNLGGSPF

-343 IVGIEVPAGIQN
+343 IVGIEAPAGIQN
-355 LKVTIS
+355 LKVKITS
-361 SDNEDFGSIGA
+361 AGNDDFNGIGE
-372 SFGTF
+372 GLGEF
-377 DLANPGDKESMIAEL
+377 DLAHSDSMNENAQAMIPVL
-392 GLPYGTAVKDKTELD
+392 GLPIDDAVLNQTNLD
-407 FDISTFT
+407 FNISKFT
-414 SLLIPFDGT
+414 SMLAGFEGT
-423 HTFNIAVT
+423 HTFKITVT

>member
-1 MILFLITN
+1 
-9 KNKAYNMKNIFLIC
+9 MKNIFLIC

-43 GATDVTGQLSLAS
+43 GTTDVTGQLSLAS

-62 LKVDTVYPQSRA
+62 LKVDTIPPQSRA

-176 VTTVTI
+176 VTTVKI
-182 KEKTRDMIKEYSLDI
+182 GDHSLDI

-210 ASVSPMDITLKG
+210 ASAGSMDITLKG
-222 TIDGEFV
+222 TIDGESV
-229 TEVNRVDEVQAGQY
+229 TEVARKDNVQAGQY
-243 NIIKYTLSP
+243 HIIKNVLSL
-252 VDDGNN
+252 VNDGNN
-258 SEGGNL
+258 KVGGNV

-309 EGGIT
+309 GDESGSDQNMPTIEGT
-314 SDISITGKDLGGSPF
+314 SFNEVPF
-329 DIDQTQT
+329 DIDNDRLT
-336 ITGATTL
+336 ISGAA
-343 IVGIEVPAGIQN
+343 E
-355 LKVTIS
+355 LKVTI
-361 SDNEDFGSIGA
+361 GA
-372 SFGTF
+372 PNGIANLFVEIISETLDVSEVGLPKSF
-377 DLANPGDKESMIAEL
+377 DLAYPGENSDALSGLGFPVGDKVI
-392 GLPYGTAVKDKTELD
+392 GQTEVL
-407 FDISTFT
+407 FDISNFTILLRTFKGNHDFKIRVVDSKGLEET
-414 SLLIPFDGT
+414 
-423 HTFNIAVT
+423 
-431 DNQGKTESKSL
+431 KTLKLKVEE
-442 VINVPKK
+442 

>member
-1 MILFLITN
+1 
-9 KNKAYNMKNIFLIC
+9 MKNIFLIC
-23 FTLMVV
+23 LTLMAV

-176 VTTVTI
+176 VTTVKI
-182 KEKTRDMIKEYSLDI
+182 GDNSLDI

-210 ASVSPMDITLKG
+210 ASAGSMDITLKG
-222 TIDGEFV
+222 TIDGESV
-229 TEVNRVDEVQAGQY
+229 TEVKRVENVQAGQY
-243 NIIKYTLSP
+243 NIIKYVLSP

-258 SEGGNL
+258 SVGGNL

-309 EGGIT
+309 GDESGSEQNMPTIVGT
-314 SDISITGKDLGGSPF
+314 DFNGNTFDISKDVLTVTKGQSVSLSVTLLAPNKMAHVYVTIDSETLTENVLVGVNLAKNFDLAEPGDLEAGLKGLGFPTGTDVIGKEEIPF
-329 DIDQTQT
+329 DITQ
-336 ITGATTL
+336 
-343 IVGIEVPAGIQN
+343 
-355 LKVTIS
+355 
-361 SDNEDFGSIGA
+361 
-372 SFGTF
+372 
-377 DLANPGDKESMIAEL
+377 
-392 GLPYGTAVKDKTELD
+392 
-407 FDISTFT
+407 FT
-414 SLLIPFDGT
+414 SLLGIYGAANYNFIIRVVDQQGLE
-423 HTFNIAVT
+423 VT
-431 DNQGKTESKSL
+431 ETLKIKS
-442 VINVPKK
+442 VVK

>member
-1 MILFLITN
+1 
-9 KNKAYNMKNIFLIC
+9 
-23 FTLMVV
+23 MVV

-176 VTTVTI
+176 VTTVKI
-182 KEKTRDMIKEYSLDI
+182 GDNSLDI

-210 ASVSPMDITLKG
+210 ASAGSMDITLKG
-222 TIDGEFV
+222 TIDGESV
-229 TEVNRVDEVQAGQY
+229 TEVKRVDNVQAGQY
-243 NIIKYTLSP
+243 NIIKYVLNS
-252 VDDGNN
+252 VDDGTN
-258 SEGGNL
+258 SNVGGNL

-298 GEEPGDGDGDG
+298 GEEPGDGDGDSDGDG

-314 SDISITGKDLGGSPF
+314 SDISITGKDLGESPFF

-343 IVGIEVPAGIQN
+343 IVGIEAPAGIQN
-355 LKVTIS
+355 LKVAIS
-361 SDNEDFGSIGA
+361 SDNEEFNGIGE
-372 SFGTF
+372 GLGEF
-377 DLANPGDKESMIAEL
+377 DLAHSDSMNEDAQAMLPIL
-392 GLPYGTAVKDKTELD
+392 GLPIDDAVLNQTNLD
-407 FDISTFT
+407 FNISKFT
-414 SLLIPFDGT
+414 SMLAGFKGT
-423 HTFNIAVT
+423 HTFKITVT

>member
-1 MILFLITN
+1 
-9 KNKAYNMKNIFLIC
+9 MKNIFLIC

-43 GATDVTGQLSLAS
+43 GTTDVTGQLSLAS

-182 KEKTRDMIKEYSLDI
+182 KEKTQDMIIKEYSLDI

-258 SEGGNL
+258 SVGGNL
-264 NIAINIDSSMTSSDE
+264 NIAINVDSSMTSSDE

-343 IVGIEVPAGIQN
+343 IVGIEAPAGIQN

-423 HTFNIAVT
+423 HTFNIVVT

>member
-1 MILFLITN
+1 
-9 KNKAYNMKNIFLIC
+9 MKNIFLIC
-23 FTLMVV
+23 LTLMAV

-176 VTTVTI
+176 VTTVKI
-182 KEKTRDMIKEYSLDI
+182 GDNSLDI

-210 ASVSPMDITLKG
+210 ASAGSMDITLKG
-222 TIDGEFV
+222 TIDGESV
-229 TEVNRVDEVQAGQY
+229 TEVKRVENVQAGQY
-243 NIIKYTLSP
+243 NIIKYVLSP

-258 SEGGNL
+258 SVGGNL

-309 EGGIT
+309 GDESGSDQNMPTIVGT
-314 SDISITGKDLGGSPF
+314 DFNGKTFDISKDVLTVTKGQSVSLSVTLLAPNKMAHVYVTIDSETLTEDVLVGVNLAKNFDLAEPGDLEAGLKGLGFPTGTDVIGKEEIPF
-329 DIDQTQT
+329 DITQ
-336 ITGATTL
+336 
-343 IVGIEVPAGIQN
+343 
-355 LKVTIS
+355 
-361 SDNEDFGSIGA
+361 
-372 SFGTF
+372 
-377 DLANPGDKESMIAEL
+377 
-392 GLPYGTAVKDKTELD
+392 
-407 FDISTFT
+407 FT
-414 SLLIPFDGT
+414 SLLGIYGAANHNFIIRVVDQQGLE
-423 HTFNIAVT
+423 VT
-431 DNQGKTESKSL
+431 ETLKIKS
-442 VINVPKK
+442 VVK

>member
-1 MILFLITN
+1 
-9 KNKAYNMKNIFLIC
+9 MKNIFLIC
-23 FTLMVV
+23 FTLMAV

-176 VTTVTI
+176 VTTVKI
-182 KEKTRDMIKEYSLDI
+182 GDNSLDI

-210 ASVSPMDITLKG
+210 ASAGSMDITLKG
-222 TIDGEFV
+222 TIDGESV
-229 TEVNRVDEVQAGQY
+229 TEVARKDNVQAGQY
-243 NIIKYTLSP
+243 HIIKNVLSL
-252 VDDGNN
+252 VNDGNN
-258 SEGGNL
+258 KVGGNV

-298 GEEPGDGDGDG
+298 GEEPGDGDGDSDGDG

-314 SDISITGKDLGGSPF
+314 SDISITGKDLGKSPFF

-336 ITGATTL
+336 ITGETTL
-343 IVGIEVPAGIQN
+343 IVGIEAPAGIQN

-361 SDNEDFGSIGA
+361 SDNEGFRAIGE
-372 SFGTF
+372 GLGEF
-377 DLANPGDKESMIAEL
+377 DLAHSDSMNGDAQAMLPIL
-392 GLPYGTAVKDKTELD
+392 GLPIDDAVLNQTNLD
-407 FDISTFT
+407 FNISKFT
-414 SLLIPFDGT
+414 SMLAGFKGT
-423 HTFNIAVT
+423 HTFKITVT